1 MEISLKVNGKD
12 YTFDVDEKKRLID
25 LLRNDL
31 NLTGTK
37 EGCSE
42 GECGAC
48 TVIVDSLAVT
58 SCTMLAAQLDGREV
72 ITIEGLEKDGQLD
85 IIQKKFI
92 ECGAVQCGYCSPGF
106 IMSAKSLMLNNIN
119 PSTYE
124 IKRYIEGNLC
134 RCTGY
139 VKILDAIEQACEEVK
154 KWYSH
159 LRIWVNFVI
168 Y

>member
-1 MEISLKVNGKD
+1 MKINLKVNGKP
-12 YTFDVDEKKRLID
+12 FSVDVNEKKRLID

-31 NLTGTK
+31 NLIGTK

-48 TVIVDSLAVT
+48 TVLVDSLAVT
-58 SCTMLAAQLDGREV
+58 SCTMLAAQLDGKEV
-72 ITIEGLEKDGQLD
+72 ITIEGLADDEDMD
-85 IIQKKFI
+85 ILQKKFV

-106 IMSAKSLMLNNIN
+106 IMSAKSLMLRNIN

-134 RCTGY
+134 RCTGFM
-139 VKILDAIEQACEEVK
+139 KILEAIEQAVDEVK
-154 KWYSH
+154 
-159 LRIWVNFVI
+159 R
-168 Y
+168 

>member
-1 MEISLKVNGKD
+1 MKINLKVNGKP
-12 YTFDVDEKKRLID
+12 FSVDVNEKKRLID

-48 TVIVDSLAVT
+48 TVLVDSLAVT
-58 SCTMLAAQLDGREV
+58 SCTMLAAQLDGKEV
-72 ITIEGLEKDGQLD
+72 ITIEGLADDEDMD
-85 IIQKKFI
+85 ILQKKFV

-106 IMSAKSLMLNNIN
+106 IMSAKSLMLRNIN

-134 RCTGY
+134 RCTGFM
-139 VKILDAIEQACEEVK
+139 KILEAIEQAVDEVK
-154 KWYSH
+154 
-159 LRIWVNFVI
+159 R
-168 Y
+168 

>member
-12 YTFDVDEKKRLID
+12 YTFEVDEKKRLID

-58 SCTMLAAQLDGREV
+58 SCTMLAAQLDGKEV

>member
-1 MEISLKVNGKD
+1 MKISLKVNGEI
-12 YTFDVDEKKRLID
+12 YNFDVDEKKRLID

-31 NLTGTK
+31 KLTGTK

-48 TVIVDSLAVT
+48 TVLVDSLAVT
-58 SCTMLAAQLDGREV
+58 SCTMLAAQLDGKEV
-72 ITIEGLEKDGQLD
+72 ITIEGLEHDGQLD
-85 IIQKKFI
+85 ILQKKFV

-119 PSTYE
+119 PTTYE

-134 RCTGY
+134 RCTGFI
-139 VKILDAIEQACEEVK
+139 KILEAIEKACEEVEK
-154 KWYSH
+154 
-159 LRIWVNFVI
+159 
-168 Y
+168 